1 MNHFRLGGNEDGGEW
16 RMRKEGGNSGFR
28 IFRRN
33 SRRVWYLEEE
43 GIWEEKVVGKEIFLF

>member
-1 MNHFRLGGNEDGGEW
+1 
-16 RMRKEGGNSGFR
+16 MRKEGGSSGFR